1 MWRCKLSPARLED
14 VQLARERASLLA
26 RSQVKSDS
34 AICDYRSTTEGPSAM
49 TTTDVDLTEVGREE
63 QLIRSLLDAS
73 VYPHEVD
80 ELQLIDTHISWVILT
95 GRYAYK
101 IKKPIQL
108 EFLDFSTLE
117 LRKYFCEEE
126 LRLNRRWVQELYLD
140 VVPICGSFT
149 TPVVGSDGDAIEYA
163 VKMVQF
169 PYSARLD
176 QQLDAGLVDEDDM
189 LQLGET
195 VAERHGALPVCE
207 ALDEEDARR
216 LVRHPMLENLH
227 HLRKYLGEEELGPLA
242 AFTTASLERLWPQL
256 LDRQGTGFV
265 RECHGDLHL
274 ANLMRLESGIT
285 AFDCVEFNADLR
297 NIDVISDV
305 SFLVMDL
312 VSRGR
317 EDLAFTFLNRYLER
331 SGDYDGMEI
340 FGLYYVYHAL
350 IRAKILAI
358 RSIER
363 STEATRRSDLAEM
376 HHFCDVARCWFTPR
390 RPMLLLMH
398 GFSGSGKTWL
408 SQQLLGQLPAIRVRS
423 DIERKRLYGL
433 AEDESSKS
441 AIGAGIYSATAKS
454 DVYEALAV
462 AARKLLQSGHN
473 VIADAAFLS
482 RNERQRFSELA
493 SDAGSDLII
502 VDARASEEELER
514 RVDTRGRNAAGPSEA
529 DLDVLRYQRENADTL
544 TEAELLRTIVID
556 TDKIFDPGRVIER
569 LDAMRTH

>member
-1 MWRCKLSPARLED
+1 
-14 VQLARERASLLA
+14 
-26 RSQVKSDS
+26 
-34 AICDYRSTTEGPSAM
+34 M
-49 TTTDVDLTEVGREE
+49 TTTDVDLTDVGREE

-140 VVPICGSFT
+140 VVPICGSFSN
-149 TPVVGSDGDAIEYA
+149 PVVDGDGAAIEYA

-176 QQLDAGLVDEDDM
+176 QQLDAGLVDENDM

-227 HLRKYLGEEELGPLA
+227 HLRKYLGKEALGPLA
-242 AFTTASLERLWPQL
+242 AFTTANLERLWPRL
-256 LDRQGTGFV
+256 LDRQDTGFV

-274 ANLMRLESGIT
+274 ANLMRLESGIA

-297 NIDVISDV
+297 TIDVISDV

-331 SGDYDGMEI
+331 SGDYAGMEV
-340 FGLYYVYHAL
+340 FGLYYGYHAL

-363 STEATRRSDLAEM
+363 STEANRRNDLAEM
-376 HHFCDVARCWFTPR
+376 RHFCDVARRWFTPR

-423 DIERKRLYGL
+423 DIERKRLHGL
-433 AEDESSKS
+433 AEAESSES
-441 AIGAGIYSATAKS
+441 AIGEGIYSATAKS
-454 DVYEALAV
+454 GVYEALAE
-462 AARKLLQSGHN
+462 ATRILLRAGHD
-473 VIADAAFLS
+473 V
-482 RNERQRFSELA
+482 
-493 SDAGSDLII
+493 I
-502 VDARASEEELER
+502 VDASFLGREQREYFDTLAGAESAGFVIVSLRARPDSLRRRIVERQQVLADASEADANVLQNQFDSADALDSAELER
-514 RVDTRGRNAAGPSEA
+514 ALIVDTEA
-529 DLDVLRYQRENADTL
+529 PIDVASICDELRVVT
-544 TEAELLRTIVID
+544 T
-556 TDKIFDPGRVIER
+556 
-569 LDAMRTH
+569 